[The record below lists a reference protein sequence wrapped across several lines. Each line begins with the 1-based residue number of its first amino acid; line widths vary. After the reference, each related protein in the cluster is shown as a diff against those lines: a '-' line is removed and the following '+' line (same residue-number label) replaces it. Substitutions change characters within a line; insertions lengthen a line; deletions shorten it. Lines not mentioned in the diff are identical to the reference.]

1 MILQEEITG
10 KCVALIFKG
19 TKLTFNILGKGVSA
33 LNRTVRNKRNAP
45 KIGKQTYD
53 RLAKR
58 GDGLTT
64 VDITDD
70 NIKAFDP
77 IARKYHI
84 GYSLKRDDS
93 SSPPK
98 WVVFFKSKDTDMLT
112 LAFKELTEKALTDKG
127 ENKSVLAQIRAV
139 REKVAEKV
147 RTRDKVR
154 ERSGPSL

>member
-1 MILQEEITG
+1 MILQEEVTS
-10 KCVALIFKG
+10 KCVALIFRG
-19 TKLTFNILGKGVSA
+19 TKLTFRILGKGVGT
-33 LNRTVRNKRNAP
+33 LNRTVRNKKNAP

-53 RLAKR
+53 RLSKR

-64 VDITDD
+64 VEITDD

-112 LAFKELTEKALTDKG
+112 LAFKELTEKAMVDKG
-127 ENKSVLAQIRAV
+127 EKKSVL
-139 REKVAEKV
+139 EKV
-147 RTRDKVR
+147 RAVTEKVSDKARTREKDR